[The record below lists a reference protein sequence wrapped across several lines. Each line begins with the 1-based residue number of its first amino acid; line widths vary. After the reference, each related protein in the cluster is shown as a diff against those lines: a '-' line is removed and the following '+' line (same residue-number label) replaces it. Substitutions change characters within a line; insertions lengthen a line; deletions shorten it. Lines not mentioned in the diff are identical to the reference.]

1 MDIERVGSRLCELL
15 LDAGL
20 VFDPI
25 DLYGLTLEQLLTVE
39 RLAQKSATNV
49 LESIAGSKRRPLANV
64 MFALG
69 IDRVGGESAAILA
82 ERYRS
87 LDGLLAAP
95 EEELAAL
102 PHIGPVR
109 AEAIARWRELPENMA
124 MVRKLPGAGVE
135 PEAPRAP
142 DEGLPLAGQTF
153 LITGKLELGS
163 RVEAENRIEALGGKI
178 AAAVGKTLGHLVV
191 GEEPGS
197 KVAKAQKLGIPI
209 HDEAW
214 LVETLRAAEQ
224 ELNG

>member
-1 MDIERVGSRLCELL
+1 MRAFARRRPHLRPV
-15 LDAGL
+15 
-20 VFDPI
+20 
-25 DLYGLTLEQLLTVE
+25 DLYALTKEQLLTVE
-39 RLAQKSATNV
+39 RLAEKSATNV
-49 LESIAGSKRRPLANV
+49 LESIAESKHRPLANV

-69 IDRVGGESAAILA
+69 IARVGGESATILA
-82 ERYRS
+82 ARYRS
-87 LDGLLAAP
+87 LDGLLATP

-102 PHIGPVR
+102 PRIGPVR
-109 AEAIARWRELPENMA
+109 AEAIARWRELPENVA

-142 DEGLPLAGQTF
+142 DDGLPLTGQTF

-178 AAAVGKTLGHLVV
+178 ASAVSKTLTHLVV
-191 GEEPGS
+191 GAEPGS
-197 KVAKAQKLGIPI
+197 KVAKAQKLGVPI

-224 ELNG
+224 QLTG